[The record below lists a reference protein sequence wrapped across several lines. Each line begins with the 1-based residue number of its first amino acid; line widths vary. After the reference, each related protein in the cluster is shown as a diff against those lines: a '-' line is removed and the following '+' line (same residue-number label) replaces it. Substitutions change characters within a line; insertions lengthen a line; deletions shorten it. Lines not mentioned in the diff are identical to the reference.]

1 VLGSNTRAVDVQLN
15 GSAVSTNRF
24 VAEGYVF
31 APNTGIR
38 VTSTARPY
46 RLWMNGGVVAAN
58 LTLNLSQAPLSSS
71 DWLVGSVNNVVQRKM
86 LLTASVTEN
95 GVTRRS
101 TAVIEVHQDR
111 STAVNSWV
119 SAS

>member
-1 VLGSNTRAVDVQLN
+1 
-15 GSAVSTNRF
+15 
-24 VAEGYVF
+24 
-31 APNTGIR
+31 
-38 VTSTARPY
+38 
-46 RLWMNGGVVAAN
+46 
-58 LTLNLSQAPLSSS
+58 LSSS

-111 STAVNSWV
+111 STAVNSWI